1 MLELVLVGL
10 LVELEVV
17 DVELVLVPAAV
28 LLDAAEDN
36 EVD

>member
-1 MLELVLVGL
+1 MLELVVVGL

-28 LLDAAEDN
+28 LLDAVEDD

>member
-1 MLELVLVGL
+1 VLELVLLGL
-10 LVELEVV
+10 LVEL

-36 EVD
+36 EVN